1 MNITNRYCKQIA
13 KDILME
19 KNTDYKWLNVKLN
32 KLNRIDSID
41 KIHNYFVNPSDCRW
55 WFGNTKKQR
64 YINLCKKVPKGKRKE
79 FQTILEYLHYMRI
92 TYDLYIPEYHTIN
105 YKFEKNIT
113 KPGYYQLC
121 HNGIIVK
128 KIDNPNDECPIC
140 YDVFTNNDYFITKCG
155 HKFCG
160 SCIFKH
166 YNGKDNKVNTTCP
179 LCRQSFL
186 NIDIQEFTQSRTNL
200 WNDYTINSELSTQ
213 YIQEDNDNINIQN
226 DRVVST
232 RLFEDIEHMLNDNVI
247 HASVNSWNDVEDYIT
262 VPAYEPRNILTGE
275 VTTYEPSNIPT
286 GEVTAY
292 TFTTPDYPNP
302 DAYLTHP

>member
-1 MNITNRYCKQIA
+1 MDSYYNNMNILNRYCKQIA
-13 KDILME
+13 EDILMG
-19 KNTDYKWLNVKLN
+19 KNTDYKWLTVKLN

-79 FQTILEYLHYMRI
+79 FQIILEYLHNMRI

-105 YKFEKNIT
+105 YKFEKNII

-121 HNGIIVK
+121 HNGKIVK
-128 KIDNPNDECPIC
+128 KIDNPSDECPIC
-140 YDVFTNNDYFITKCG
+140 YDVFSKNDFFITNCG

-166 YNGKDNKVNTTCP
+166 YHGKNNKVNTTCP

-186 NIDIQEFTQSRTNL
+186 NIDIPEFITTISTHSWDEYMTNIQTENYNTQEEQHEHYN
-200 WNDYTINSELSTQ
+200 
-213 YIQEDNDNINIQN
+213 IQNNINIQRNINN
-226 DRVVST
+226 DRELST
-232 RLFEDIEHMLNDNVI
+232 RLFDTINT
-247 HASVNSWNDVEDYIT
+247 WNGVEDYIT
-262 VPAYEPRNILTGE
+262 VPISVDESTNMPI
-275 VTTYEPSNIPT
+275 

-292 TFTTPDYPNP
+292 TFTTPNP
-302 DAYLTHP
+302 YLIQSEESHSL

>member
-1 MNITNRYCKQIA
+1 MHSYYDNMNILNRYCKQIA
-13 KDILME
+13 EDILIG

-55 WFGNTKKQR
+55 WFGDTKKQR

-79 FQTILEYLHYMRI
+79 FQIILEYLHKMRI

-113 KPGYYQLC
+113 IPGYYQLC

-140 YDVFTNNDYFITKCG
+140 YDTFSNNDFFITKCG

-166 YNGKDNKVNTTCP
+166 YRGNNTTCP

-186 NIDIQEFTQSRTNL
+186 NIDIPEFMQSRTPSWDEYMENFT
-200 WNDYTINSELSTQ
+200 DELS
-213 YIQEDNDNINIQN
+213 NIQN
-226 DRVVST
+226 ITNEDRESALQ
-232 RLFEDIEHMLNDNVI
+232 LFGNIENMLNDNYRLSTNTRN
-247 HASVNSWNDVEDYIT
+247 AAEEYIT
-262 VPAYEPRNILTGE
+262 VPISPAESTNMQI
-275 VTTYEPSNIPT
+275 

-292 TFTTPDYPNP
+292 TFTTPNP
-302 DAYLTHP
+302 YLIQSEETRTS

>member
-1 MNITNRYCKQIA
+1 MDSYYDNMNILNRYCKQIA
-13 KDILME
+13 EDILME

-41 KIHNYFVNPSDCRW
+41 KIHNYFVTPSDCRW

-64 YINLCKKVPKGKRKE
+64 YINLCKKITKGKRKE
-79 FQTILEYLHYMRI
+79 FQIILEYLHNMRI

-113 KPGYYQLC
+113 NPGYYQLC

-140 YDVFTNNDYFITKCG
+140 YDIFSNKNFFITNCG

-166 YNGKDNKVNTTCP
+166 YHGNNTTCP
-179 LCRQSFL
+179 LCRQSFV
-186 NIDIQEFTQSRTNL
+186 NIDMPYFMHYRTHSWDEYMINTQEENNIH
-200 WNDYTINSELSTQ
+200 NDTEA
-213 YIQEDNDNINIQN
+213 
-226 DRVVST
+226 ST
-232 RLFEDIEHMLNDNVI
+232 RLFGNIEHMLNDNI
-247 HASVNSWNDVEDYIT
+247 LTASINTWNEAEDYIT
-262 VPAYEPRNILTGE
+262 VPVYEPTNMPIGQ
-275 VTTYEPSNIPT
+275 
-286 GEVTAY
+286 VTAY
-292 TFTTPDYPNP
+292 TFTTPNSE
-302 DAYLTHP
+302 LI